1 MEETFISNNNPY
13 YGFPPIENNNNKCC
27 ENIICI
33 LPVICYAFIVSS
45 IMAFTLYQHYTSS

>member
-13 YGFPPIENNNNKCC
+13 YEHPSIENNNKCC